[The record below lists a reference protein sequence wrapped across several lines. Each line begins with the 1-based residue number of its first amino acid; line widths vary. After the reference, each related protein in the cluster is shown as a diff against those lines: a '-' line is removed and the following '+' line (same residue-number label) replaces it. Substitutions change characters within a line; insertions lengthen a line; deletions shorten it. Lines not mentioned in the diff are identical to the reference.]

1 MQFGVGVEYALHSLF
16 YMIEI
21 PTGKT
26 IGIKDLA
33 VLNGISE
40 SYLSKVFTKLR
51 KEGIVHSVSGV
62 KGGYELAK
70 PAGEISFWDI
80 IAAVEGSAYGFQC
93 LEVRKKNI
101 LTEPGDFS
109 NGCPCLIKVIINEAE
124 EKMRDH
130 LRSKSL
136 AWLHKTV
143 YKDFSKEKKKKI
155 SGWISK
161 AIGES

>member
-51 KEGIVHSVSGV
+51 KEGIVHSVPGV

-70 PAGEISFWDI
+70 SAEDISFWDI

-101 LTEPGDFS
+101 LSKPEDFS
-109 NGCPCLIKVIINEAE
+109 NGCPCLIKVIMNEAE
-124 EKMRDH
+124 DKMRDY

-155 SGWISK
+155 SQWI
-161 AIGES
+161 AEAVGQG

>member
-51 KEGIVHSVSGV
+51 KEGIVRSVPGV

-80 IAAVEGSAYGFQC
+80 IAALEGSAYVFQC
-93 LEVRKKNI
+93 LEVRKNNI
-101 LTEPGDFS
+101 LTEPSDFS

-155 SGWISK
+155 SEWISK
-161 AIGES
+161 AIGEN